1 MNNENTFCRA
11 PKAVE
16 VSERKK
22 NSQIVL
28 PAREQIYEKLKLY
41 EKGRPSAY
49 LTKPIVLSLISS
61 SAVIFRPFGN

>member
-1 MNNENTFCRA
+1 MKTHS
-11 PKAVE
+11 VE
-16 VSERKK
+16 LLRLWQSQKEKK